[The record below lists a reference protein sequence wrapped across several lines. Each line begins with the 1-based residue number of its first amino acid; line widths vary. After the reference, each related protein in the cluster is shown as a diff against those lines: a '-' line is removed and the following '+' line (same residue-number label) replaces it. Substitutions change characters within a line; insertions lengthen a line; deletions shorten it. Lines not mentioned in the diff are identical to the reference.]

1 METTSAALAA
11 PTANLCPHL
20 INDGL
25 NQPMALTAF
34 DDQMSYACPSCV
46 VDRVESAIGTGNI
59 APIPHHINLRR
70 CDHNPYRDG
79 DDVACW
85 PCLEALKSE
94 LKMRWARAFITGE
107 RHRANKLRQVA
118 NDLALL
124 NDRKANLLPDLTTH
138 SPAWAPTRE
147 RYPGEF
153 KRDDQIRRER
163 CAARLP
169 TKPKPQSTRPAI
181 YSAIPALP
189 VRAREA

>member
-1 METTSAALAA
+1 
-11 PTANLCPHL
+11 
-20 INDGL
+20 
-25 NQPMALTAF
+25 MALTAF

-124 NDRKANLLPDLTTH
+124 NDRKANLLPDLTTQDVYKRQDNEEVVIRARARG
-138 SPAWAPTRE
+138 PCDDPAPTRW
-147 RYPGEF
+147 
-153 KRDDQIRRER
+153 RRFR
-163 CAARLP
+163 N
-169 TKPKPQSTRPAI
+169 T
-181 YSAIPALP
+181 
-189 VRAREA
+189 V